1 MSLKTFGSLRLFF
14 FFATIVCVSTLFSG
28 AFVSK
33 LASRAFVLCVFERE
47 RERERVEGLWKKERV
62 PNFKWY
68 FKFSWDFDFM
78 EKAV

>member
-33 LASRAFVLCVFERE
+33 LASRAFVLYVCLRERE
-47 RERERVEGLWKKERV
+47 RERERESGGVVEERESS
-62 PNFKWY
+62 
-68 FKFSWDFDFM
+68 KFQVVF
-78 EKAV
+78 